1 MRFANIMQLNVK
13 YYNVEKIEIKS
24 REMFTCNF
32 PTVRFFVLCLLLFHE
47 FVVCNF
53 CRRKEMLIV
62 YK

>member
-1 MRFANIMQLNVK
+1 
-13 YYNVEKIEIKS
+13 
-24 REMFTCNF
+24 MFTGNF

-53 CRRKEMLIV
+53 CRRKEILIV